1 MLMFDV
7 LFAML
12 VLSVMLVV
20 VIVGFCLLAF
30 GFCVARFVWV

>member
-7 LFAML
+7 LFVML

-20 VIVGFCLLAF
+20 VIVGFVCLRL
-30 GFCVARFVWV
+30 GLCC